1 MFGLPWRTPGDSL
14 SFWRV
19 DRAAEAAVVAVNTA
33 PFRLVSE
40 TILSLKERKGG
51 LRIKHEY

>member
-1 MFGLPWRTPGDSL
+1 MIGLPWRTPGDSL

-40 TILSLKERKGG
+40 TILSLKERKEG
-51 LRIKHEY
+51 LRIKHE